1 MYRPSGSIS
10 LKVRFYCWQ
19 YGWTPQPN
27 AVLDFDK
34 NFLKAGYVLP
44 VLSFCMIQQE
54 KNHVY

>member
-10 LKVRFYCWQ
+10 LKVRFCCWQ

-34 NFLKAGYVLP
+34 NSLKAGNVLP